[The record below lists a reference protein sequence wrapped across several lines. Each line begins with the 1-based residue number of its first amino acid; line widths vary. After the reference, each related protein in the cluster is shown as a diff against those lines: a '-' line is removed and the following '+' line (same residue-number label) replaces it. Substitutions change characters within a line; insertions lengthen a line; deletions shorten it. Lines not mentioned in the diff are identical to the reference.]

1 MEGVIDWLMES
12 VGLAPLAWFGFVFIA
27 AMGMASYTLGR
38 IRALSFQYERL
49 SPLRSSPTFH
59 AIFLLVATIV
69 PMIAIFLMLAVL
81 EGPITRQLLI
91 TELPERLTILPRVQL
106 NLYIETLQTLARQPE
121 VSLASVFDEAARSRL
136 IVLKAFVRLVGAL
149 LACLLGLAG
158 FAVARKFQSADA
170 HIQSYLER
178 LLRSLFFASAAVAV
192 AITLGIVLSLALE
205 GLRFF
210 SAVSPLDFLF
220 GLTWNP
226 QNNEA
231 FGAVPL
237 FFGTLVVA
245 LIAMTV
251 SAPIGILSAIYLSEY
266 ASRRTRQTFK
276 PAIEV
281 LAGIPT
287 VVYGFFAIIVIAPPI
302 RSVAREVN
310 SWSWT
315 PDGFLAAQPNSVLAA
330 GLVMGIMIIPF
341 VSSLTDDALQAV
353 PQDLKNGSL
362 SLGSTQSEMIR
373 FVVLPAAAPGI
384 AAALLLA
391 VSRAIGE
398 TMIVVMA
405 AGQRAQITLDATSDI
420 TTVTAQIV
428 TLLIGDSAFDSSKAM
443 SAFALG
449 GVLFLVTLL
458 FNLVALR
465 VVRRNGFS
473 HG

>member
-1 MEGVIDWLMES
+1 MES
-12 VGLAPLAWFGFVFIA
+12 IGLASLAWFCFVFIA
-27 AMGMASYTLGR
+27 AMGMASYTFGR
-38 IRALSFQYERL
+38 VRALSFQYNRT
-49 SPLRSSPTFH
+49 SPLRSPPNFH
-59 AIFLLVATIV
+59 AVFLLVAV
-69 PMIAIFLMLAVL
+69 VAPMIASFILLAAL
-81 EGPITRQLLI
+81 EGPITRHLLVA
-91 TELPERLTILPRVQL
+91 ELPERLSTLPQNQL
-106 NLYIETLQTLARQPE
+106 NRYIEDLQALARQPE
-121 VSLASVFDEAARSRL
+121 VSLANVFDDAARSRL
-136 IVLKAFVRLVGAL
+136 IVLKAIVRLVGAI

-158 FAVARKFQSADA
+158 FAVARNFQSADA
-170 HIQSYLER
+170 HIQLYLER
-178 LLRSLFFASAAVAV
+178 LLRVLFFLSAAVAV

-220 GLTWNP
+220 GRTWNP
-226 QNNEA
+226 QNNDA

-237 FFGTLVVA
+237 FFGTLVIA
-245 LIAMTV
+245 LVAMTV
-251 SAPIGILSAIYLSEY
+251 SAPVGILSAVYLSEY
-266 ASRRTRQTFK
+266 ASRRTRQTLK

-287 VVYGFFAIIVIAPPI
+287 VVYGFFAIIVVAPPV
-302 RSVAREVN
+302 RSVAREIN

-315 PDGFLAAQPNSVLAA
+315 PDGFLAAQPNSALAA

-362 SLGSTQSEMIR
+362 SLGSTTSEMIR
-373 FVVLPAAAPGI
+373 LIVLPAAAPGI
-384 AAALLLA
+384 IAALLLG

-420 TTVTAQIV
+420 TTATAQIV
-428 TLLIGDSAFDSSKAM
+428 TLLIGDSAFDSSKTL

-465 VVRRNGFS
+465 VVRRYRFP